1 MALKQGSISIDT
13 ENIFPIIK
21 KWLYSDKDIFIRE
34 LISNGCDAV
43 SKHKRLVALG
53 ETDGDDKPYKI
64 TVAVS
69 KKNKTL
75 SFSDNGIGMTA
86 DEIDKYINQVAF
98 SGAEDFFNKYKDK
111 MEESNDIIGHFGLGF
126 YSAFMVSS
134 NVEIDTLSFAS
145 GAKPIK
151 WQSAD
156 GMQFEITEDGTR
168 TERGTTIILT
178 LAEDSEEFLDE
189 YHLRS
194 IIKKYCSFLPVE
206 IYVENTDKL
215 EEEAKKKAEEA
226 AKKAQEGADNE
237 TSEEELKEEIKPVPL
252 NDTNPLWLKS
262 PKDCTDEEYIK
273 FYQQVFNVFDEPL
286 FWIHLNVDYPFNLKG
301 ILYFP
306 KLKNEF
312 ELVEGKVKLYNNQV
326 FVADNIK
333 EVIPEFLL
341 LLKGVIDCPDLP
353 LNVSRSFLQNDRD
366 VSKISKHIVK
376 KVADKL
382 KSLCKN
388 EREKYESFWDDIQVF
403 IKYGCLKDEGFYD
416 KIKEYIL
423 YKDLDGKYITL
434 KDYLEYAKD
443 KHENKVFYV
452 VDKEQQSQYIKLF
465 KEYDLNAVI
474 LDCTIDNNFITFL
487 EYKESGVRFK
497 RIDSDLSDVLKD
509 KDEEKDEKADEEIV
523 NFFKEK
529 IGDRVQKYSVES
541 LKKEDTPAVILI
553 SEESRRMM
561 EMQSRFAGL
570 DYGFDLKEEKTLVIN
585 DRNPL
590 IKKVLSLRD
599 DETKKEAVDV
609 ICNQIV
615 DLALLANKELG
626 AEELDLFIK
635 RSNELMSKVISL

>member
-43 SKHKRLVALG
+43 SKHKRLVSLG
-53 ETDGDDKPYKI
+53 ETAGDDKPYKI

-134 NVEIDTLSFAS
+134 NVEIDTLSFVP
-145 GAKPIK
+145 GAKPIR
-151 WQSAD
+151 WQSAY

-237 TSEEELKEEIKPVPL
+237 TSEEEPKEEIKPVPL

-590 IKKVLSLRD
+590 IKKVFSLRD